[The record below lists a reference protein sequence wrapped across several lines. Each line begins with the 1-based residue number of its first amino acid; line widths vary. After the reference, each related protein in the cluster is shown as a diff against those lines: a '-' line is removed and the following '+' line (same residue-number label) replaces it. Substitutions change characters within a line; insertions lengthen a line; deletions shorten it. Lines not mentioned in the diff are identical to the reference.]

1 MRAIYAFCFAP
12 ASLEVEQALALGLDD
27 CGWEEPVYI
36 STAAGLKAVLS
47 DCPADRFAGAQA
59 EGRLAD
65 LKWLLPRVEAHDRV
79 ITRTMAATTVF
90 PLPFGTLFSSAGA
103 LALEAARR
111 RHTLLGFFD
120 RMPGHEEWA
129 VKALLDRERA
139 TAARLRE
146 LFPAATDST
155 VGGRGYLLRQRQKVQ
170 AEQAIGPWLHGL
182 IADLDLELRRYSK
195 AVVTRPARDP
205 AVANRACLVAP
216 GGAQALRE
224 AIDRIQAP
232 HLEYGLELH
241 CSGPWPLYS
250 FCGAP

>member
-12 ASLEVEQALALGLDD
+12 ASLEVDRVADLGLDD

-36 STAAGLKAVLS
+36 SPAAGLKAVLS
-47 DCPADRFAGAQA
+47 DCPAERFAGAEA
-59 EGRLAD
+59 EERLAD

-79 ITRTMAATTVF
+79 ITRATAAATVF

-103 LALEAARR
+103 LALESARR
-111 RHTLLGFFD
+111 RHTLLEFFD
-120 RMPGHEEWA
+120 RMPGREEWA
-129 VKALLDRERA
+129 VKALLDRDRA
-139 TAARLRE
+139 TAARLGER
-146 LFPAATDST
+146 LPDAADTP
-155 VGGRGYLLRQRQKVQ
+155 VGGRGYLLQQRQKVE
-170 AEQAIGPWLHGL
+170 AERAIGPWLSAV
-182 IADLDLELRRYSK
+182 IADLDLDLRRYSE

-205 AVANRACLVAP
+205 AVANWACLVAP
-216 GGAQALRE
+216 DGAVPLRE

-232 HLEYGLELH
+232 YLEYGLELH